1 MGILPTIHFLPT
13 TLFAYCT
20 GTLLSP
26 SCNATT
32 IAIITRATNA
42 NRINFIADNCPMLT
56 NCIDL
61 IISAGILDIIP
72 TKIINEIPLPIPLS
86 VIRSPTQIKNE
97 VPAIKDTIIIVFCK
111 KTFCCYCRTEKSSSH
126 EYGLDSS

>member
-1 MGILPTIHFLPT
+1 
-13 TLFAYCT
+13 
-20 GTLLSP
+20 
-26 SCNATT
+26 
-32 IAIITRATNA
+32 
-42 NRINFIADNCPMLT
+42 MLT

-111 KTFCCYCRTEKSSSH
+111 KNLLLLLQNGKI
-126 EYGLDSS
+126 L